1 MLLGVAAQKRRK
13 LWGVVVAPAKEF
25 DLEVRGLCEK
35 AKEILM
41 DESNVQPVKSPVTIC
56 GDIHGQFHD
65 LAELFRIGGKC
76 PDTNYLFMGD
86 YVDRGY
92 YSVETVTEASELLVA
107 LKVRYPQRIT
117 VLRGNHESRQLAL
130 IITPLGLR
138 VRPDYN
144 APGPQGNDCNNFGSS
159 GDMNFLSSYLKR
171 LDNLSWVPQYDIVHF
186 GVAQLMPHDF
196 KMCHIKLIRDFTF
209 KPPRSLSPPLFDV
222 GTGYYRSTG
231 FRLVFPFFK
240 VRPESYSSD
249 LQITQVYGFY
259 DECLRKYGNANVWKI
274 FTDLFDYFPLTALVE
289 SEIFCLHGGLSPSI
303 ETLDN
308 IRNFDRVQEVPHE
321 GPMCDLLW
329 SDPDDRCGWGI
340 SPRGAGYTF
349 GQDIS
354 EQFNHTNNL
363 KLIARAHQLVMEGFN
378 WGHEQKVVTIFS
390 APNYCYRC
398 GNMAAILEV
407 DDCKGH
413 TFIQFEPAPRR
424 GEPDNRAEFRVKE
437 EMEQATAAACII
449 CHEILCMLLFDKISP
464 WLAFDYGFSASS
476 NAVDEQCS
484 F

>member
-1 MLLGVAAQKRRK
+1 MKSISDVSGGTTNVGFRVRVAGGAAALRAVGSAGGGQEVLHNLAVAEYFRDGCPDPKKLHDVLNKVKKRSEELSHAAGEQVDIVGNLGSNTSGSKGSSNNLHQLSATDASI
-13 LWGVVVAPAKEF
+13 AYADEF
-25 DLEVRGLCEK
+25 DTSIITLNTAIVLYHLHEYASALSILEPLYQNIDPIDEVKTLCDK

-41 DESNVQPVKSPVTIC
+41 EESNVQPVKSPVTIC

-92 YSVETVTEASELLVA
+92 YSVETVTLLVA

-117 VLRGNHESRQLAL
+117 ILRGNHESR
-130 IITPLGLR
+130 
-138 VRPDYN
+138 
-144 APGPQGNDCNNFGSS
+144 
-159 GDMNFLSSYLKR
+159 
-171 LDNLSWVPQYDIVHF
+171 
-186 GVAQLMPHDF
+186 
-196 KMCHIKLIRDFTF
+196 
-209 KPPRSLSPPLFDV
+209 
-222 GTGYYRSTG
+222 
-231 FRLVFPFFK
+231 
-240 VRPESYSSD
+240 
-249 LQITQVYGFY
+249 QITQVYGFY

-303 ETLDN
+303 ENLDN

-354 EQFNHTNNL
+354 EQFNHNNNL
-363 KLIARAHQLVMEGFN
+363 KLIARAHQLVMEGYN

-398 GNMAAILEV
+398 GNMASILEV

-424 GEPDNRAEFRVKE
+424 GEPDVTRR
-437 EMEQATAAACII
+437 T
-449 CHEILCMLLFDKISP
+449 P
-464 WLAFDYGFSASS
+464 DYFL
-476 NAVDEQCS
+476 
-484 F
+484 

>member
-1 MLLGVAAQKRRK
+1 MGNPRGGLDEQIEQLLQCKPLVEPELKA
-13 LWGVVVAPAKEF
+13 
-25 DLEVRGLCEK
+25 LCEK

-41 DESNVQPVKSPVTIC
+41 EESNVQPVRSPVTIC

-92 YSVETVTEASELLVA
+92 YSVETVSVGLLTSTIFFSSYLYSYRAKFFFQIKQLLVA
-107 LKVRYPQRIT
+107 LKVRYPHRLTI
-117 VLRGNHESRQLAL
+117 LRGNHESR
-130 IITPLGLR
+130 
-138 VRPDYN
+138 
-144 APGPQGNDCNNFGSS
+144 
-159 GDMNFLSSYLKR
+159 
-171 LDNLSWVPQYDIVHF
+171 
-186 GVAQLMPHDF
+186 
-196 KMCHIKLIRDFTF
+196 
-209 KPPRSLSPPLFDV
+209 
-222 GTGYYRSTG
+222 
-231 FRLVFPFFK
+231 
-240 VRPESYSSD
+240 
-249 LQITQVYGFY
+249 QITQVYGFY
-259 DECLRKYGNANVWKI
+259 DECLRKYGSANVWKT
-274 FTDLFDYFPLTALVE
+274 FTDLFDYLPLTALVE

-308 IRNFDRVQEVPHE
+308 VRSFDRIQEVPHE

-354 EQFNHTNNL
+354 EQFNHTNSL

-378 WGHEQKVVTIFS
+378 WAHEQKVVTIFS

-398 GNMAAILEV
+398 GNMASILEV
-407 DDCKGH
+407 DDCREH

-424 GEPDNRAEFRVKE
+424 GEPDVTRR
-437 EMEQATAAACII
+437 T
-449 CHEILCMLLFDKISP
+449 P
-464 WLAFDYGFSASS
+464 DYFL
-476 NAVDEQCS
+476 
-484 F
+484 

>member
-1 MLLGVAAQKRRK
+1 MGANSLSTDTTT
-13 LWGVVVAPAKEF
+13 
-25 DLEVRGLCEK
+25 DLDEQISQLMQCKPLSEPQVKALCEK

-41 DESNVQPVKSPVTIC
+41 EESNVQPVKSPVTIC

-65 LAELFRIGGKC
+65 LAELFQIGGK
-76 PDTNYLFMGD
+76 
-86 YVDRGY
+86 
-92 YSVETVTEASELLVA
+92 LLVA

-117 VLRGNHESRQLAL
+117 ILRGNHESR
-130 IITPLGLR
+130 
-138 VRPDYN
+138 
-144 APGPQGNDCNNFGSS
+144 
-159 GDMNFLSSYLKR
+159 
-171 LDNLSWVPQYDIVHF
+171 
-186 GVAQLMPHDF
+186 
-196 KMCHIKLIRDFTF
+196 
-209 KPPRSLSPPLFDV
+209 
-222 GTGYYRSTG
+222 
-231 FRLVFPFFK
+231 
-240 VRPESYSSD
+240 
-249 LQITQVYGFY
+249 QITQVYGFY
-259 DECLRKYGNANVWKI
+259 DECLRKYGNANIWKI

-363 KLIARAHQLVMEGFN
+363 KLIARAHQLVMDGFN
-378 WGHEQKVVTIFS
+378 WAHEQKVVTIFS

-398 GNMAAILEV
+398 GNMASILEV
-407 DDCKGH
+407 DDCRSH

-424 GEPDNRAEFRVKE
+424 GEPDVTRR
-437 EMEQATAAACII
+437 T
-449 CHEILCMLLFDKISP
+449 P
-464 WLAFDYGFSASS
+464 DYFL
-476 NAVDEQCS
+476 
-484 F
+484 

>member
-1 MLLGVAAQKRRK
+1 MGANSS
-13 LWGVVVAPAKEF
+13 PT
-25 DLEVRGLCEK
+25 DLTTDLDEQISQLMQCKPLSEQQVRALCDK

-41 DESNVQPVKSPVTIC
+41 KESNV
-56 GDIHGQFHD
+56 QFHD

-92 YSVETVTEASELLVA
+92 YSVETVTLLVA

-117 VLRGNHESRQLAL
+117 ILRGNHESR
-130 IITPLGLR
+130 
-138 VRPDYN
+138 
-144 APGPQGNDCNNFGSS
+144 
-159 GDMNFLSSYLKR
+159 
-171 LDNLSWVPQYDIVHF
+171 
-186 GVAQLMPHDF
+186 
-196 KMCHIKLIRDFTF
+196 
-209 KPPRSLSPPLFDV
+209 
-222 GTGYYRSTG
+222 
-231 FRLVFPFFK
+231 
-240 VRPESYSSD
+240 
-249 LQITQVYGFY
+249 QITQVYGFY

-354 EQFNHTNNL
+354 EQFNHTNSL
-363 KLIARAHQLVMEGFN
+363 KLIARAHQLVMDGFN
-378 WGHEQKVVTIFS
+378 WAHEQKVVTIFS

-398 GNMAAILEV
+398 GNMASILEV
-407 DDCKGH
+407 DDCKSH

-424 GEPDNRAEFRVKE
+424 GEPDVTRR
-437 EMEQATAAACII
+437 T
-449 CHEILCMLLFDKISP
+449 P
-464 WLAFDYGFSASS
+464 DYFL
-476 NAVDEQCS
+476 
-484 F
+484 

>member
-1 MLLGVAAQKRRK
+1 MSANSL
-13 LWGVVVAPAKEF
+13 PSDSSH
-25 DLEVRGLCEK
+25 DLDEQISQLMQCKPLSEPQVKVLCEK
-35 AKEILM
+35 AKEILT

-92 YSVETVTEASELLVA
+92 YSVETVTLLVA

-117 VLRGNHESRQLAL
+117 ILRGNHESR
-130 IITPLGLR
+130 
-138 VRPDYN
+138 
-144 APGPQGNDCNNFGSS
+144 
-159 GDMNFLSSYLKR
+159 
-171 LDNLSWVPQYDIVHF
+171 
-186 GVAQLMPHDF
+186 
-196 KMCHIKLIRDFTF
+196 
-209 KPPRSLSPPLFDV
+209 
-222 GTGYYRSTG
+222 
-231 FRLVFPFFK
+231 
-240 VRPESYSSD
+240 
-249 LQITQVYGFY
+249 QITQVYGFY
-259 DECLRKYGNANVWKI
+259 DECLRKCADVAGLISHLIGSRFRCSLASGGSNPLPGSILILAYWYGSANVWKI
-274 FTDLFDYFPLTALVE
+274 FTDLFDFFPLTALVE

-354 EQFNHTNNL
+354 EQFNHTNSL
-363 KLIARAHQLVMEGFN
+363 KLIARAHQLVMDGFN
-378 WGHEQKVVTIFS
+378 WAHEQKVVTIFS

-398 GNMAAILEV
+398 GNMASILEV
-407 DDCKGH
+407 DDCKNH
-413 TFIQFEPAPRR
+413 TFIQFDPAPRR
-424 GEPDNRAEFRVKE
+424 GEPDVTRR
-437 EMEQATAAACII
+437 T
-449 CHEILCMLLFDKISP
+449 P
-464 WLAFDYGFSASS
+464 DYFL
-476 NAVDEQCS
+476 
-484 F
+484 